1 MNGVAAQTPQM
12 LALFGDA
19 EGRERISKFR
29 QRLLERGRIADGA
42 PIPSSRLVP
51 PSNAEAAVEAQ
62 KFRSAV
68 ERFNSVVD
76 LLPDHPGLGP
86 MIRFEW

>member
-19 EGRERISKFR
+19 AGRERISKFR

-42 PIPSSRLVP
+42 PIPSSRL
-51 PSNAEAAVEAQ
+51 
-62 KFRSAV
+62 
-68 ERFNSVVD
+68 
-76 LLPDHPGLGP
+76 LPDHPGLGP
-86 MIRFEW
+86 MTRSEWERFHCVHCATT